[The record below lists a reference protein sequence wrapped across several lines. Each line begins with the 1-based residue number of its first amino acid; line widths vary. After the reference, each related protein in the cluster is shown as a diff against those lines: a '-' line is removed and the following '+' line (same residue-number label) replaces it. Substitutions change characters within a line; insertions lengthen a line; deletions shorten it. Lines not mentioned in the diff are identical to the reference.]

1 MIYPFVTKNGIQVIT
16 TNMILERDDQPV
28 IWRGP
33 MVANVLKQFYQEVYW
48 NNVDYMFVDMPPG
61 TSDVP
66 LTAFQSFQLDGII
79 IVTSPQELVSM
90 VVEKAINMASMMNIK
105 VYGLIE
111 NMSYVECP
119 NCGEKIMVFGR
130 SHIQE
135 IADKYNLPVLARVP
149 LDARISEAS
158 DAGTM
163 EDLEIDALKPA
174 ADFIEK

>member
-1 MIYPFVTKNGIQVIT
+1 
-16 TNMILERDDQPV
+16 
-28 IWRGP
+28 
-33 MVANVLKQFYQEVYW
+33 MVVNVLKQFYEDVYW
-48 NNVDYMFVDMPPG
+48 KDVDYMFVDMPPG

-66 LTAFQSFQLDGII
+66 LTAFQSFKLDGII
-79 IVTSPQELVSM
+79 IVTSPQDLVAM
-90 VVEKAINMASMMNIK
+90 VVEKAINMAKKMNIK

-119 NCGEKIMVFGR
+119 NCGEKIMVFGH

-135 IADKYNLPVLARVP
+135 IADKYQLPVLGRVP
-149 LDARISEAS
+149 LDPRISEAS
-158 DAGTM
+158 DNGTI